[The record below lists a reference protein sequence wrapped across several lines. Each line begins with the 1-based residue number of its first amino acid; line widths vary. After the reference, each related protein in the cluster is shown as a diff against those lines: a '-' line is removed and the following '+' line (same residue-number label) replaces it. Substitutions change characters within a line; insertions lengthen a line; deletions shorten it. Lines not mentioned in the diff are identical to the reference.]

1 MALEY
6 YHHWGIEAQVIRGT
20 KCGVYTSSTPSNIAS
35 AVADIP
41 CSVTKDMNTMLQEG
55 FTRGEVDVALN
66 QMDSL
71 KAPRPDGM
79 PHLFLQHYWCDIG
92 DEVSTMVLTCL
103 NTGSIP

>member
-1 MALEY
+1 M
-6 YHHWGIEAQVIRGT
+6 
-20 KCGVYTSSTPSNIAS
+20 SSTPSNIAPV
-35 AVADIP
+35 VADIP

-71 KAPRPDGM
+71 KAPRPDGT
-79 PHLFLQHYWCDIG
+79 PHLFLQHYWRDIG
-92 DEVSTMVLTCL
+92 DDVSTMVLTCL

>member
-1 MALEY
+1 M
-6 YHHWGIEAQVIRGT
+6 
-20 KCGVYTSSTPSNIAS
+20 
-35 AVADIP
+35 ADIP

-71 KAPRPDGM
+71 KALRPDGM
-79 PHLFLQHYWCDIG
+79 PYLFLQHYWCDIG